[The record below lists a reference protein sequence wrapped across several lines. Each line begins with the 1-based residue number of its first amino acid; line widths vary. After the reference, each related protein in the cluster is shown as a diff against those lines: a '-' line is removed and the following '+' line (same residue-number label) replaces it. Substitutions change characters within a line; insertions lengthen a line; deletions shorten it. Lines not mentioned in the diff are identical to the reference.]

1 MTETTDT
8 VARKPREYETIYI
21 LDPKVDPDEA
31 DRIAARM
38 TDVVARMGGKL
49 TKLDNWGKRKL
60 AYPIRRN
67 TRGVFVHMKYIGF
80 GDIVAEVERNLR
92 MLDAVM
98 RHQSVLLRS
107 HGVTL
112 DVAVD
117 PEEVKFRRLETTE
130 DEPEPN
136 LEERLGMIEREQSR
150 PRSDGDLDDYGDDGM
165 GDDDVGDDKE

>member
-1 MTETTDT
+1 MAETIDT
-8 VARKPREYETIYI
+8 NARKPREYETIYI

-31 DRIAARM
+31 DRIASRM
-38 TDVVARMGGKL
+38 TDVVSRMGGKL

-60 AYPIRRN
+60 AYQIRRN
-67 TRGVFVHMKYIGF
+67 TRGVFVHMKYVGL

-107 HGVTL
+107 EGITL

-117 PEEVKFRRLETTE
+117 PE

-150 PRSDGDLDDYGDDGM
+150 PKPEGDLDEYGDEGM
-165 GDDDVGDDKE
+165 DDDVGDDKE

>member
-1 MTETTDT
+1 
-8 VARKPREYETIYI
+8 
-21 LDPKVDPDEA
+21 
-31 DRIAARM
+31 
-38 TDVVARMGGKL
+38 
-49 TKLDNWGKRKL
+49 
-60 AYPIRRN
+60 
-67 TRGVFVHMKYIGF
+67 MKYVGL

-107 HGVTL
+107 EGITL

-117 PEEVKFRRLETTE
+117 PEEVKFRRLEATE

-150 PRSDGDLDDYGDDGM
+150 PKPEGDLDEYGDEGM
-165 GDDDVGDDKE
+165 DDDVGDDKE